1 MKPQMTLAIVLLL
14 LTAVA
19 ATVGGLVPKEP
30 FDNCDKEDFE
40 AHKSEVMG
48 DDDETPLGDE
58 SGEPVPQMPPA
69 ETFQSPLTTVKDDT
83 EKVVT
88 GVVDEVKEVGKKL
101 EGAVEAFTGPMYA
114 GF

>member
-1 MKPQMTLAIVLLL
+1 MKPQMTLAIILLL

-30 FDNCDKEDFE
+30 FDG
-40 AHKSEVMG
+40 HLPSEVVG

-58 SGEPVPQMPPA
+58 SGEPVPQMPPT
-69 ETFQSPLTTVKDDT
+69 ETFESPLTTVKDDAD
-83 EKVVT
+83 KVVT
-88 GVVDEVKEVGKKL
+88 GVVDEVKEVGKKV
-101 EGAVEAFTGPMYA
+101 EGAVEGFTGPMYA

>member
-1 MKPQMTLAIVLLL
+1 MK
-14 LTAVA
+14 
-19 ATVGGLVPKEP
+19 
-30 FDNCDKEDFE
+30 
-40 AHKSEVMG
+40 
-48 DDDETPLGDE
+48 
-58 SGEPVPQMPPA
+58 SGI
-69 ETFQSPLTTVKDDT
+69 FLTTVKDDT

>member
-30 FDNCDKEDFE
+30 FDG
-40 AHKSEVMG
+40 HLPSEVVG

-83 EKVVT
+83 DKVVS
-88 GVVDEVKEVGKKL
+88 GVVDDVKGVGKKL